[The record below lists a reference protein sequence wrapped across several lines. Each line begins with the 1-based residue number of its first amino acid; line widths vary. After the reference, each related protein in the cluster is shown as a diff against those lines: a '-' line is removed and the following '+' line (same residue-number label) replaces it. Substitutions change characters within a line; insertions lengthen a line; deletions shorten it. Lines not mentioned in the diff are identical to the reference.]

1 MKILIQI
8 FVFLLFLSFAEQVK
22 AKSWCKAIYN
32 QNILPGELQKQ
43 INKCRNSDNFFLA
56 IHSSYKNAGHL
67 LNSFVAEYCDLNR
80 RLLRTEP
87 REGDPF
93 FTIVCEF
100 RKSKLRK

>member
-1 MKILIQI
+1 LKILTKFFI
-8 FVFLLFLSFAEQVK
+8 FFLLFSFSERIN
-22 AKSWCKAIYN
+22 AKSWCKAVYN

-100 RKSKLRK
+100 RKSNLRE

>member
-1 MKILIQI
+1 MKIPVKISI
-8 FVFLLFLSFAEQVK
+8 FFLLLFFSEQIN
-22 AKSWCKAIYN
+22 AKSWCKAIY
-32 QNILPGELQKQ
+32 
-43 INKCRNSDNFFLA
+43 KCKNSDNFFLA

-100 RKSKLRK
+100 RKSNLRK

>member
-1 MKILIQI
+1 MIEEYLKETNVVTK
-8 FVFLLFLSFAEQVK
+8 FRTRNYTK
-22 AKSWCKAIYN
+22 
-32 QNILPGELQKQ
+32 
-43 INKCRNSDNFFLA
+43 NSDNFFLA

-100 RKSKLRK
+100 RKSNLRK

>member
-1 MKILIQI
+1 LKIFIKI
-8 FVFLLFLSFAEQVK
+8 FTFLVLLFFTELTY

-87 REGDPF
+87 RAGDPF
-93 FTIVCEF
+93 FTVVCEF
-100 RKSKLRK
+100 RKSNLRK

>member
-1 MKILIQI
+1 LKKTITIFTFFFLIFFSEI
-8 FVFLLFLSFAEQVK
+8 SV

-67 LNSFVAEYCDLNR
+67 LNSLVAEYCDLNR

-87 REGDPF
+87 REGDSF

-100 RKSKLRK
+100 RKSNLRK

>member
-1 MKILIQI
+1 MKKPIKI
-8 FVFLLFLSFAEQVK
+8 FIFLLFFSFSGEIK
-22 AKSWCKAIYN
+22 AKSWCKAIYSKD
-32 QNILPGELQKQ
+32 ILPGELQKQ

-56 IHSSYKNAGHL
+56 VHSTYKNAGHL

-93 FTIVCEF
+93 FTVVCEF
-100 RKSKLRK
+100 RKSNLRK

>member
-1 MKILIQI
+1 MEDIYLRMPIKILISSFLI
-8 FVFLLFLSFAEQVK
+8 FFSEHVD

-67 LNSFVAEYCDLNR
+67 LNSMVAEYCDLNR

-93 FTIVCEF
+93 FYN
-100 RKSKLRK
+100 SL